1 VKSWNLIVVLKVP
14 LAPAAFIKAF
24 TPSLIP
30 VGRLY
35 SCLHTTWAPAVVSR
49 DIPRIRWRAP
59 LSALGE
65 SDVKL
70 RLGIALNAL
79 LLATQGVYAADEVGL
94 GTNTCGTFAS
104 QYRDNAMDADY
115 QFGQWAAGYLTGA
128 NLVLQASG
136 RPRKE
141 LPSFAK
147 IRGLMR
153 AYCND
158 HPLSGYEAGV
168 IELLRG
174 LPDEK

>member
-1 VKSWNLIVVLKVP
+1 M
-14 LAPAAFIKAF
+14 
-24 TPSLIP
+24 
-30 VGRLY
+30 
-35 SCLHTTWAPAVVSR
+35 
-49 DIPRIRWRAP
+49 
-59 LSALGE
+59 
-65 SDVKL
+65 KL
-70 RLGIALNAL
+70 RFGIALSAL
-79 LLATQGVYAADEVGL
+79 LLATPVYAGDEVGL
-94 GTNTCGTFAS
+94 GTNTCGAFAA
-104 QYRDNAMDADY
+104 QYRDDGMGADY

-128 NLVLQASG
+128 NLVLEASG

-174 LPDEK
+174 LPDAK

>member
-1 VKSWNLIVVLKVP
+1 LAYRTAIKLCFIGYARKKEAKVKMKSLGFGIVIAGL
-14 LAPAAFIKAF
+14 LMA
-24 TPSLIP
+24 TP
-30 VGRLY
+30 
-35 SCLHTTWAPAVVSR
+35 
-49 DIPRIRWRAP
+49 
-59 LSALGE
+59 
-65 SDVKL
+65 
-70 RLGIALNAL
+70 
-79 LLATQGVYAADEVGL
+79 VYAADEVGL
-94 GTNTCGTFAS
+94 GTNTCGVFAA

-115 QFGQWAAGYLTGA
+115 QFGQWAAGYLTGT
-128 NLVLQASG
+128 NLALQAAG

-174 LPDEK
+174 LPDAK